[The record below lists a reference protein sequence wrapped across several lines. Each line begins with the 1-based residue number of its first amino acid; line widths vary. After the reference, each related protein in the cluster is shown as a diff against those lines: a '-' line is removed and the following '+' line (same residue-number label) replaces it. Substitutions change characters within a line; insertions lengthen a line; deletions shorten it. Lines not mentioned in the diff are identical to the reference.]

1 MLRTDGRRELLYQYS
16 ASAHAGQL
24 LTRDKKRIIPAIITG
39 RISSF
44 FFLLHYTPNS
54 LCWLDGGPPPLQK
67 RCVKSWGSSRKLG
80 GIRTPD
86 PQWLRPCST
95 YHSVSSCVN
104 GPLFVHVAYI
114 VLKYSY
120 TVHDRDP
127 QQRWRRWQRESHC
140 CVQRQGQCVVV
151 GLPI

>member
-1 MLRTDGRRELLYQYS
+1 
-16 ASAHAGQL
+16 
-24 LTRDKKRIIPAIITG
+24 LTVD
-39 RISSF
+39 
-44 FFLLHYTPNS
+44 
-54 LCWLDGGPPPLQK
+54 PPPTKTLCQKLGVLQK
-67 RCVKSWGSSRKLG
+67 IG

-127 QQRWRRWQRESHC
+127 QQR
-140 CVQRQGQCVVV
+140 
-151 GLPI
+151 